1 MRMRVL
7 VVVLAGGAGSRL
19 APLTDRLAKPAV
31 PFGGMCRLIDI
42 TLSNVAHSGLS
53 DVWVIEQYEPHA
65 LNDHLANGRPWDL
78 DRTHGGLQILP
89 PFQGRGDDDAMAAGN
104 ADALVLNRA
113 AMAGFGPDVVIT
125 MSADHVYRLD
135 LRDVLDTHRQHGATL
150 TVVTTDPPE
159 DEDGSRFAWVAVDG
173 AEITAFDY
181 KPEEPTG
188 DRVCTEVFCFD
199 GPALLEWL
207 ERMAGDESDERSGG
221 DYGDVLLPELV
232 ADADAVVVEHFLDG
246 YWRDVGTIGAYHRAH
261 MELLGDDAP
270 LSLDDPAW
278 PFLTGSLI
286 GGPARVGEGAIV
298 DRSLLAPGVL
308 VAGTVR
314 NSVLGRNVRVEAGA
328 TVGGSVVLD
337 DAVIMD
343 GAVVEQAIVDGGVTV
358 DAAQTPTIDEPS
370 GIAVYGG
377 TDDGSAE
384 D

>member
-1 MRMRVL
+1 MRTRVL

-19 APLTDRLAKPAV
+19 APLTDGLAKPAV

-42 TLSNVAHSGLS
+42 TLSNVANSGLS
-53 DVWVIEQYEPHA
+53 DVWVVEQYEPHA

-89 PFQGRGDDDAMAAGN
+89 PFQGRGDDDALAAGN

-113 AMAGFGPDVVIT
+113 AMVEFGPDVVIT

-135 LRDVLDTHRQHGATL
+135 LRDVLDTHQEHAATL
-150 TVVTTDPPE
+150 TIVTTDPPE

-173 AEITAFDY
+173 ARITGFEY
-181 KPEEPTG
+181 KPDEPTG

-199 GPALLEWL
+199 GPALLARL
-207 ERMAGDESDERSGG
+207 ERMAVDDADGASAG

-232 ADADAVVVEHFLDG
+232 ADPAAVLVEHLLVG

-261 MELLGDDAP
+261 MELLGDDVP

-278 PFLTGSLI
+278 PFLTGSVI
-286 GGPARVGEGAIV
+286 GGPARVGSGATV

-308 VAGTVR
+308 VAGAVAD
-314 NSVLGRNVRVEAGA
+314 SVLGRNVRVERGA
-328 TVGGSVVLD
+328 TVRGSVVLD
-337 DAVIMD
+337 DAVIRA
-343 GAVVEQAIVDGGVTV
+343 GAVVEQAIVNGGVTV
-358 DAAQTPTIDEPS
+358 HPSQTGTIDEPS

-377 TDDGSAE
+377 TDVGSAE
-384 D
+384 G